1 MRQYILF
8 IVAICFEAVGTTFLP
23 KSVGFSR
30 LIPTLIT
37 LSCYVCAIFIMAV
50 ISQTLSL
57 PVMYGAWSGL
67 GILIVTVV
75 SHLVLKQPVNGLMIV
90 GLSMIVVGVTILGI
104 ADRGVQ

>member
-1 MRQYILF
+1 MRQYLLL

-57 PVMYGAWSGL
+57 PVLYGAWSGL

-75 SHLVLKQPVNGLMIV
+75 SHLILKQSVSSLMIV
-90 GLSMIVVGVTILGI
+90 GLSMIVVGVTILGV
-104 ADRGVQ
+104 ANQSVE